1 MSAGDIEAALARE
14 SDDASDLL
22 ALPEGQYF
30 ERKSGRISAKDLAI
44 PLVAMANAEGGALV
58 VGLHNGVV
66 EGVDPRRVNALRQ
79 AAMDHTAPPVR
90 VTHEERVIGVAGE
103 ERTVLVIRVEPSD
116 TASCSPR

>member
-1 MSAGDIEAALARE
+1 MSAGDIDAALARA

-90 VTHEERVIGVAGE
+90 ATHRANSAP
-103 ERTVLVIRVEPSD
+103 PSGRN
-116 TASCSPR
+116 SPMTGAPPATRDPR